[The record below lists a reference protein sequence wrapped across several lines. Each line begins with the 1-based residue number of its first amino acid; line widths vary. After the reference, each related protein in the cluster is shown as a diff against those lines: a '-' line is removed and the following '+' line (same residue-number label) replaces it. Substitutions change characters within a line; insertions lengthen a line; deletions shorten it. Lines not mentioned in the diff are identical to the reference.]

1 MWSAPDPT
9 STMMA
14 RPLPESPVGCGEP
27 GGAGPPGQRAAS
39 VLVSNSLHAW
49 ERCTCQA
56 GKSFAVVSAQPT
68 ASRSCGGVTRAHG
81 QALAAPGSAP
91 ARLHR
96 PQQSG
101 QLRHHP
107 TTKMW
112 SWRWRSGRRRGA
124 APLPVCPF
132 ESSCRSCTVT
142 QDPWVRAEGAVRGG
156 PRRRRAHGAG
166 PYFSV
171 SGFRLYPLRSL

>member
-14 RPLPESPVGCGEP
+14 RPLPESPVGRGEP

-91 ARLHR
+91 A
-96 PQQSG
+96 SSATVWTA
-101 QLRHHP
+101 P
-107 TTKMW
+107 TPPDDEDVVMALALGPASW
-112 SWRWRSGRRRGA
+112 SCAVAG
-124 APLPVCPF
+124 LPVRVVLPLLH
-132 ESSCRSCTVT
+132 SDT
-142 QDPWVRAEGAVRGG
+142 G
-156 PRRRRAHGAG
+156 PVGAG
-166 PYFSV
+166 
-171 SGFRLYPLRSL
+171 